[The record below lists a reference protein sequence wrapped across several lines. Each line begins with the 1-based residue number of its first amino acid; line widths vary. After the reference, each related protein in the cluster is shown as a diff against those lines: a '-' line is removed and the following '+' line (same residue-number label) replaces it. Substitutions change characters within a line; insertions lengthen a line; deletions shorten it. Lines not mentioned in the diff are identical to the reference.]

1 MIEGLWSM
9 VFVTNKGSFG
19 GGVVV
24 FDTLRL
30 FGGDASYCYVGNYKL
45 EPGGGITAVAEVSQ
59 YLEGRN
65 SVFYPLT
72 NFILDLAGKIET
84 PEFECIGNIRE
95 DSSQS
100 IKVQL
105 VKRAELPQ

>member
-30 FGGDASYCYVGNYKL
+30 FGGNSSYCYVGNYKVG
-45 EPGGGITAVAEVSQ
+45 PGGDMTAVAEVSQ
-59 YLEGRN
+59 YIEGIN
-65 SVFYPLT
+65 SIFYPLT

-95 DSSQS
+95 DPNQS

-105 VKRAELPQ
+105 VKRAELP